1 MNEKAARES
10 ALDRRNALVKIGGL
24 AATAL
29 GAGAWGA
36 RELADTDDAGAA
48 GAGPAAVATGLV
60 SCVLAPEQTAGP
72 FYLDDHKLRRNI
84 REGRPGVP
92 LTLRLTVVDVSTCSP
107 IKGAA
112 VDIWHCDARGVY
124 SGTTRGTDDER
135 FLRGIQRSDRDGLT
149 RFETI
154 YPGWYPGRTVHV
166 HVTVHIGGN
175 VVHTGQLYFPD
186 RLTDAVFKRAPYSRR
201 SRRSTRNAADSV
213 YRNGGRRSTLKLTR
227 NGTGYVGSIVMGVQR

>member
-1 MNEKAARES
+1 MNERTARES
-10 ALDRRNALVKIGGL
+10 ALNRRKALVKIGGL

-36 RELADTDDAGAA
+36 RELAGTDDADAA
-48 GAGPAAVATGLV
+48 GAGPAAVASGLV

-92 LTLRLTVVDVSTCSP
+92 LTLRLTVVDVSTCRP
-107 IKGAA
+107 IRGAA

-124 SGTTRGTDDER
+124 SGTTQETDDER
-135 FLRGIQRSDRDGLT
+135 FLRGIQRSDRNGLA

-154 YPGWYPGRTVHV
+154 YPGWYQGRTVHV
-166 HVTVHIGGN
+166 HVTVHVGGN

-186 RLTDAVFKRAPYSRR
+186 RLTDAVFERAPYSRR
-201 SRRSTRNAADSV
+201 PSRSTRNAADSV

-227 NGTGYVGSIVMGVQR
+227 SGTGWVGSIVMGVQR